1 MEGKSDYPR
10 WINFFMIKKITK
22 LKKSILSTTNGV
34 GSRVKQLKKTVVKSA
49 RPKKNLLTKKTPKQE
64 KQRKVLMFGWE
75 LPPYNSGGLGVAC
88 YELAEA
94 MSNHNSKITFVL
106 PSKYDMDVPFMDV
119 THADSTNISIQSKDS
134 VIDSNIKIQTV
145 RSNLSPYLNETSYIE
160 QHKQTKRHIGCSA
173 GNCQYGDTLI
183 DEVYRYGESA
193 AEVAKKEDFE
203 IIHAHD
209 WLSFPAGIKAKEVSH
224 KPLVVHVHALE
235 YDRSYEGG
243 VNAQICAIEKS
254 GMEAADKV
262 IAVSGYTKKRIVDY
276 YGIPADKIEV
286 VHNGINIANKPIKKL
301 TLKSIKSGGKKMV
314 LFVGRITYQKGVDY
328 LIEAAAK
335 ALKINKKLV
344 FMIVGSGDMSH
355 QIINQAAN
363 HAISD
368 KVFFPG
374 FLRGEELSKI
384 YASADLYVMPSVSE
398 PFGLVALEALSH
410 KVPVI
415 VSKQSGA
422 SEVIMHSLKVDF
434 WDTNELANKIVAV
447 IENPSLADSLS
458 KNGHKEA
465 LSCTWD
471 CAAKKCMAVYNQ
483 LVPISS

>member
-1 MEGKSDYPR
+1 
-10 WINFFMIKKITK
+10 MIKKITK

-34 GSRVKQLKKTVVKSA
+34 GSRVKQLKKKVVKSVS
-49 RPKKNLLTKKTPKQE
+49 PKKVSLSQKIPKVD

-94 MSNHNSKITFVL
+94 MSKQNSKITFVL
-106 PSKYDMDVPFMDV
+106 PSKYDKSVPFMDV
-119 THADSTNISIQSKDS
+119 THADSAKTNGQQEQS
-134 VIDSNIKIQTV
+134 VTDSNIKIQTV
-145 RSNLSPYLNETSYIE
+145 RSNLSPYLNETSYME
-160 QHKQTKRHIGCSA
+160 QYSQTERHYECSR
-173 GNCQYGDTLI
+173 GNCQYGETLI
-183 DEVYRYGESA
+183 DEVYRYGEAA
-193 AEVAKKEDFE
+193 AEVAQKENFE

-235 YDRSYEGG
+235 YDRSHEGG
-243 VNAQICAIEKS
+243 VNAQICAIERS
-254 GMEAADKV
+254 GMQAADKI
-262 IAVSGYTKKRIVDY
+262 IAVSGYTKQRIVDY
-276 YGIPADKIEV
+276 YGISAEKIEV
-286 VHNGINIANKPIKKL
+286 VHNGINISNKPTKKL

-384 YASADLYVMPSVSE
+384 YGSADLYVMPSVSE

-434 WDTNELANKIVAV
+434 WDTDELANKIVAV

-465 LSCTWD
+465 LNCTWD
-471 CAAKKCMAVYNQ
+471 CAAKKCINVYDQ
-483 LVPISS
+483 LLSASSF

>member
-1 MEGKSDYPR
+1 MEGTLGCPR
-10 WINFFMIKKITK
+10 WIKFFMIKKIDK
-22 LKKSILSTTNGV
+22 LKKSILRTTTTIGGKV
-34 GSRVKQLKKTVVKSA
+34 RQLKKVSGNKKQ
-49 RPKKNLLTKKTPKQE
+49 PKKDASFVDKPK
-64 KQRKVLMFGWE
+64 KQRKILMFGWE

-94 MSNHNSKITFVL
+94 MSKQNSKITFVL
-106 PSKYDMDVPFMDV
+106 PLKYDHEIPFMKV
-119 THADSTNISIQSKDS
+119 ASTEGLKTSKHS
-134 VIDSNIKIQTV
+134 SRNGLSQKNLNIKTV
-145 RSNLSPYLNETSYIE
+145 NSNLSPYLNETSYLKE
-160 QHKQTKRHIGCSA
+160 TRTTKGFSEKISYS
-173 GNCQYGDTLI
+173 CQYGDTLI

-193 AEVAKKEDFE
+193 SEIAKREDFE
-203 IIHAHD
+203 VIHAHD

-254 GMEAADKV
+254 GMEVADKV
-262 IAVSGYTKKRIVDY
+262 IAVSNYTKQRIIDF
-276 YGIPADKIEV
+276 YGIHPSKIEV
-286 VHNGINIANKPIKKL
+286 VHNGININHKPIKKA

-335 ALKINKKLV
+335 ALKINKKLI
-344 FMIVGSGDMSH
+344 FMVVGSGDMSH
-355 QIINQAAN
+355 QIINQAADFG
-363 HAISD
+363 ISD

-374 FLRGEELSKI
+374 FLRGEELGKI
-384 YASADLYVMPSVSE
+384 YGSADLYVMPSVSE

-410 KVPVI
+410 GVPVI

-422 SEVIMHSLKVDF
+422 SEVVMHSLKVDF

-465 LSCTWD
+465 LNCTWD
-471 CAAKKCMAVYNQ
+471 CAAKKCMTVYNQ